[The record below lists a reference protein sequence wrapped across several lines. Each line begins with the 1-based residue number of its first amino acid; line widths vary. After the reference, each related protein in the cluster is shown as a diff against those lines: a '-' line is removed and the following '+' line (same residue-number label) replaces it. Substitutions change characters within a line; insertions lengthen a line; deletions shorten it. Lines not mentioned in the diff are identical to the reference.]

1 MSSVKNE
8 IFSMG
13 IKSKLTIL
21 ISISIFSLVFMFLTL
36 LLIAGKEQKE
46 TAIKNQLIAAIEENA
61 QKIRFRNNIFVFNPI
76 YFLQDNIYT
85 SLYDEEKE
93 FIYGE
98 IPENFPFYTDFTIN
112 TLKKTEHFYVYDIQK
127 EVQGKKLFVRGVI
140 SIASARQTFSILFS
154 PFLLF
159 CL

>member
-46 TAIKNQLIAAIEENA
+46 TAIKNQLIDCHWEWNCQPRI
-61 QKIRFRNNIFVFNPI
+61 
-76 YFLQDNIYT
+76 
-85 SLYDEEKE
+85 
-93 FIYGE
+93 
-98 IPENFPFYTDFTIN
+98 
-112 TLKKTEHFYVYDIQK
+112 
-127 EVQGKKLFVRGVI
+127 
-140 SIASARQTFSILFS
+140 
-154 PFLLF
+154 
-159 CL
+159 